1 MILQTPFNDKPM
13 NKITKI
19 YYLSVLIILLSC
31 NKDVD
36 LNNQDPS
43 VTKRKLEL
51 LNSYPVN
58 IDEPSGLCF
67 YKNGTLLTV
76 DDNTNKIFQIDK
88 HGKVLREYSFL
99 GNDLEGVAADT
110 TTGEIWVINEGDR
123 KLIAL
128 DSSGN
133 FIKESVIDVQ
143 GSNPNKGLEGLSYD
157 AASQL
162 FYLVNEAEPKLLIKW
177 NPATG
182 KVVSSKEV
190 SYGDDNS
197 GIFYD
202 ALSLSLW
209 ILSDKSQKLVN
220 TDLEGNLKDEFSL
233 DYDKAEGIAVDAAN
247 KLIYIVRDKN
257 ATEKLYIYS
266 LIEIEK

>member
-1 MILQTPFNDKPM
+1 M
-13 NKITKI
+13 NITFKI
-19 YYLSVLIILLSC
+19 YLLGLFILFLSC
-31 NKDVD
+31 NKDID
-36 LNNQDPS
+36 LNNQDPT

-67 YKNGTLLTV
+67 YINGTLLTV
-76 DDNTNKIFQIDK
+76 DDNTNKVFQIDK
-88 HGKVLREYSFL
+88 KGNILREYPFQ

-110 TTGEIWVINEGDR
+110 TTGEIWVVNEGDR

-128 DSSGN
+128 DSSGI
-133 FIKESVIDVQ
+133 FIKESAIDVQ

-157 AASQL
+157 AASQF
-162 FYLVNEAEPKLLIKW
+162 FYLVNEAEPKLLVKW
-177 NPATG
+177 NPATE
-182 KVVSSKEV
+182 KVVLSKEV

-202 ALSLSLW
+202 ASSSSLW
-209 ILSDKSQKLVN
+209 VLSDKSQKLVN
-220 TDLEGNLKDEFSL
+220 TDLDGNLKDEFSL

-247 KLIYIVRDKN
+247 KRIYIVRDKN
-257 ATEKLYIYS
+257 APQRLYVYS
-266 LIEIEK
+266 LVEIEE